1 MLYVL
6 IGAGSIGRALIRD
19 VLDAD
24 PKSRFLAVDAEEGAL
39 KAAEA
44 LDGKGRVATRRAE
57 ATDPAA
63 LAPLLAGA
71 AVVIN
76 CTFGARCLE
85 ILDAAIAAKV
95 PYIDVHGTLLMAER
109 LERHDAAKAAGIT
122 ALIGEGVSPGLT
134 NMLAGYGA
142 RQFSGPVDIDCEYV
156 THRPIN
162 PTEGLLETALRQFR
176 DPVRVAVYEKG
187 EVTLHPPFSGVIH
200 TRFKGLDEEIVLPYT
215 PHSEPLTVPRY
226 VPNARR
232 VVVRG
237 TYHKD
242 IMALMRALSQFGL
255 LNPDLEVMVN
265 GRKENFQPILR
276 QALMGDG
283 KPRPAGL
290 QALYIMRVRVGD
302 GTRSLEMTM
311 GHKPGWDAAPQGRM
325 TALPTAFAAQ
335 LVAHGEF
342 AEKGICGPE
351 QFSDEQVERCVS
363 YLQARGLWFEKES
376 R

>member
-1 MLYVL
+1 MHYVV

-24 PKSRFLAVDAEEGAL
+24 KEARFLAVDSEDGAL
-39 KAAEA
+39 KAAAA
-44 LDGKGRVATRRAE
+44 LDPRGRVATKRAE
-57 ATDPAA
+57 ATDPAT
-63 LAPLLAGA
+63 LTPLLAGA
-71 AVVIN
+71 AIVIN
-76 CTFGARCLE
+76 TTFGARCLE

-95 PYIDVHGTLLMAER
+95 SYMDVHGTLLMAER

-134 NMLAGYGA
+134 NMLASYGA
-142 RQFSGPVDIDCEYV
+142 RKFAGPVEIDCEYV

-162 PTEGLLETALRQFR
+162 PTDGLLETALRQFR
-176 DPVRVAVYEKG
+176 DPVRVTVYEDG
-187 EVTLHPPFSGVIH
+187 AFTQHPPFSGVVH

-215 PHSEPLTVPRY
+215 PHSEPITVPRY

-237 TYHKD
+237 TYHRD
-242 IMALMRALSQFGL
+242 IMALMKALSQFGL
-255 LNPDLEVMVN
+255 LNPDLEITVN
-265 GRKENFQPILR
+265 GKKENFQPLLR

-283 KPRPAGL
+283 SPKPAGI
-290 QALYIMRVRVGD
+290 QPLYTMRVRVSD
-302 GTRSLEMTM
+302 GKREIAITM

-342 AEKGICGPE
+342 SEKGICGPE
-351 QFSDEQVERCVS
+351 QFTDAQVERCLA
-363 YLQARGLWFEKES
+363 YLQARGLWVEKENL
-376 R
+376 

>member
-24 PKSRFLAVDAEEGAL
+24 AQARFLAMDAEEGAL
-39 KAAEA
+39 KAAAA
-44 LDGKGRVATRRAE
+44 LDTTGRVATKQVE
-57 ATDPAA
+57 ATDPATM
-63 LAPLLAGA
+63 APLLAGA

-76 CTFGARCLE
+76 CTYGARCLE
-85 ILDAAIAAKV
+85 ILDAAIAAGV
-95 PYIDVHGTLLMAER
+95 AYIDVHGTLLMAER
-109 LERHDAAKAAGIT
+109 LERHDAARGAGVT
-122 ALIGEGVSPGLT
+122 ALIGLGVSPGLT

-142 RQFSGPVDIDCEYV
+142 RRFGGPVEIDCEYV

-176 DPVRVAVYEKG
+176 DPVRVAVYEDGK
-187 EVTLHPPFSGVIH
+187 VSLHPPFSGVVH
-200 TRFKGLDEEIVLPYT
+200 TRFKGIDEEIELPYT

-242 IMALMRALSQFGL
+242 IMALMKALSQFGL
-255 LNPDLEVMVN
+255 LNPDLEVTVN

-283 KPRPAGL
+283 SPRPKGL
-290 QALYIMRVRVGD
+290 QALYTMRVRVTD
-302 GTRSLEMTM
+302 GTRRFEIAM

-335 LVAHGEF
+335 LVARGEF

-351 QFSDEQVERCVS
+351 QFSDGQIERCLS
-363 YLQARGLWFEKES
+363 YLQARGLWVEKKS
-376 R
+376 H

>member
-24 PKSRFLAVDAEEGAL
+24 KEARFLAVDSEEGAL
-39 KAAEA
+39 KAAAA
-44 LDGKGRVATRRAE
+44 LDPHGRVATRRAE
-57 ATDPAA
+57 ATDPAT
-63 LAPLLAGA
+63 LVPLLAGA
-71 AVVIN
+71 AIVVN
-76 CTFGARCLE
+76 TTFGARCLE

-95 PYIDVHGTLLMAER
+95 AYMDVHGTLLMAER

-122 ALIGEGVSPGLT
+122 ALIGQGVSPGLT

-142 RQFSGPVDIDCEYV
+142 RKFPGPVEIDCEYV

-176 DPVRVAVYEKG
+176 DPVRVSVYEDGKF
-187 EVTLHPPFSGVIH
+187 TLHPPFSGAVH

-215 PHSEPLTVPRY
+215 PHSEPITVPRY
-226 VPNARR
+226 VPNAKR

-242 IMALMRALSQFGL
+242 IMALMKALSQFGL
-255 LNPDLEVMVN
+255 LNPDLEITVN
-265 GRKENFQPILR
+265 GKKQNFQPLLR

-283 KPRPAGL
+283 SPKPEGIEP
-290 QALYIMRVRVGD
+290 LYTMRVRVSD
-302 GTRSLEMTM
+302 GTRNIAITM
-311 GHKPGWDAAPQGRM
+311 GHEPGWDAAPQGRM

-342 AEKGICGPE
+342 TEKGICGPE
-351 QFSDEQVERCVS
+351 QFTDAQVERCLA
-363 YLQARGLWFEKES
+363 YLQVRGLWVEKENL
-376 R
+376 

>member
-24 PKSRFLAVDAEEGAL
+24 KEARFLAVDSEEGAL
-39 KAAEA
+39 KVAAA
-44 LDGKGRVATRRAE
+44 LDPDGRVAAKKAE
-57 ATDPAA
+57 ATDPAT
-63 LAPLLAGA
+63 LVPLLAGA
-71 AVVIN
+71 AIVIN
-76 CTFGARCLE
+76 TTFGARCLE

-95 PYIDVHGTLLMAER
+95 AYMDVHGTLLMAER
-109 LERHDAAKAAGIT
+109 LERHDAAEAAGIT
-122 ALIGEGVSPGLT
+122 ALIGQGVSPGLT
-134 NMLAGYGA
+134 NMLAGYSA
-142 RQFSGPVDIDCEYV
+142 RKFAGPVEIDCEYV

-176 DPVRVAVYEKG
+176 DPVRVSVYEDGKF
-187 EVTLHPPFSGVIH
+187 TLHPPFSGIVH

-215 PHSEPLTVPRY
+215 PHSEPVTVPRY

-242 IMALMRALSQFGL
+242 IMALMKALSQFGL
-255 LNPDLEVMVN
+255 LNPDLEITVN
-265 GRKENFQPILR
+265 GKKENFQPLLR

-283 KPRPAGL
+283 SPKPAGI
-290 QALYIMRVRVGD
+290 QPLYTMRVRVSD
-302 GTRSLEMTM
+302 GTRTIAVTM

-335 LVAHGEF
+335 LVAQGEF
-342 AEKGICGPE
+342 TEKGICGPE
-351 QFSDEQVERCVS
+351 QFTDAQVERCLA
-363 YLQARGLWFEKES
+363 YLQARGLWVEKENL
-376 R
+376 

>member
-1 MLYVL
+1 MLYAL
-6 IGAGSIGRALIRD
+6 IGVGSIGRALIRD

-44 LDGKGRVATRRAE
+44 LDAKGRVAARKAE
-57 ATDPAA
+57 ATDPAT

-95 PYIDVHGTLLMAER
+95 PYIDVHGTLLMNER

-176 DPVRVAVYEKG
+176 DPVRVAVYEDG
-187 EVTLHPPFSGVIH
+187 EVTQHPPFSGVIH

-226 VPNARR
+226 VAQPRPRR
-232 VVVRG
+232 DG
-237 TYHKD
+237 E
-242 IMALMRALSQFGL
+242 RAQGELPA
-255 LNPDLEVMVN
+255 NPASGAD
-265 GRKENFQPILR
+265 GRR
-276 QALMGDG
+276 QAQAG
-283 KPRPAGL
+283 RPAG
-290 QALYIMRVRVGD
+290 AVHHARSRHRRHTHPGD
-302 GTRSLEMTM
+302 DDGPQTGLGS
-311 GHKPGWDAAPQGRM
+311 GAARPNDG
-325 TALPTAFAAQ
+325 AADCLRRPACRPWRIRREGNLRPRAVQ
-335 LVAHGEF
+335 
-342 AEKGICGPE
+342 
-351 QFSDEQVERCVS
+351 R
-363 YLQARGLWFEKES
+363 
-376 R
+376 

>member
-24 PKSRFLAVDAEEGAL
+24 KEASFLAVDSEEGAL
-39 KAAEA
+39 KAAAA
-44 LDGKGRVATRRAE
+44 LDPTGRVATKRAD
-57 ATDPAA
+57 ATDPAT
-63 LAPLLAGA
+63 LVPLLAGA
-71 AVVIN
+71 TIVIN
-76 CTFGARCLE
+76 TTFGARCLE
-85 ILDAAIAAKV
+85 ILDAAIVAKV
-95 PYIDVHGTLLMAER
+95 AYMDVHGTLLMAER
-109 LERHDAAKAAGIT
+109 LERHDAAKAAGVT
-122 ALIGEGVSPGLT
+122 ALIGQGVSPGLT

-142 RQFSGPVDIDCEYV
+142 RKFSGPVEIDCEYV

-176 DPVRVAVYEKG
+176 DPVRVSVYEDGKF
-187 EVTLHPPFSGVIH
+187 TLHPPFSGIVN
-200 TRFKGLDEEIVLPYT
+200 TWFKGLDEEIILPYT
-215 PHSEPLTVPRY
+215 PHSEPITVPRY
-226 VPNARR
+226 VPNAKR

-242 IMALMRALSQFGL
+242 IMALMKALSQFGL
-255 LNPDLEVMVN
+255 LNPELEITVN
-265 GRKENFQPILR
+265 GKKENFQPLLR

-283 KPRPAGL
+283 SPKPKGIKP
-290 QALYIMRVRVGD
+290 LYTMRVRVSD
-302 GTRSLEMTM
+302 GTRNIAITM

-342 AEKGICGPE
+342 TEKGICGPE
-351 QFSDEQVERCVS
+351 QFTDAQVERCLA
-363 YLQARGLWFEKES
+363 YLQARGLWIEKENL
-376 R
+376 